1 MWLESKQLGINP
13 LKLEARI
20 IILKC
25 LCKRK
30 QLILEVLSYMKYE
43 TNSDNPIY
51 ILPTLKAT
59 LVFVTIVFSVKLAI
73 SNLKYIKISPVRL
86 KELLQWLLP
95 VMLQEERRQ
104 FSEEG
109 EVLSHPWH
117 QPDKAPLFPCR
128 PRSFVLSSSL
138 NSTAHSVTTGEPT
151 KPTKG

>member
-30 QLILEVLSYMKYE
+30 QLILEILSYMKYE

-104 FSEEG
+104 FSE
-109 EVLSHPWH
+109 
-117 QPDKAPLFPCR
+117 
-128 PRSFVLSSSL
+128 
-138 NSTAHSVTTGEPT
+138 
-151 KPTKG
+151 